1 MKIVFYTTS
10 FFPYLCGVTTAV
22 LNLSLGLIKKG
33 HQITICVPKAKSP
46 VLNKVRKTGIEIV
59 SLPSFK
65 TKIYKDVN
73 IGAPSANSFIRIK
86 KINPDIIH
94 FHTPDLVG
102 MEAILTAKLLK
113 KPLVGTFHTYFMSPE
128 YQKIVKLSHWGE
140 DFIEKVLWK
149 YSNSIYNR
157 CDLII
162 TPSFFAKKDL
172 ERQGIK
178 KEIKIIHNSVNLDL
192 VKKTSLNKI
201 TDFKSRYSLS
211 NKTIIYVGRTSR
223 EKSLD
228 ILLLAFN
235 QVVRKEPEAKLL
247 IIGEGP
253 ALGGLKELSK
263 ALGLEKKVIFTG
275 KIDHQKLLQSGAYE
289 IASLFATASTSEVQP
304 MSVLEAI
311 AFGLPIVGVKARGME
326 ELIRGN
332 GILFNPGDINGLSKG
347 MIKILRNESLREK
360 FSQRSKGL
368 IKKEYL
374 LDNIIEKLEKA
385 YKDLLQ

>member
-1 MKIVFYTTS
+1 MKQNVRVI
-10 FFPYLCGVTTAV
+10 PRLDIKGP
-22 LNLSLGLIKKG
+22 NLVKG
-33 HQITICVPKAKSP
+33 
-46 VLNKVRKTGIEIV
+46 
-59 SLPSFK
+59 
-65 TKIYKDVN
+65 
-73 IGAPSANSFIRIK
+73 
-86 KINPDIIH
+86 IH
-94 FHTPDLVG
+94 FEGLRVLGKPEEFASFYYEQGADELVYIDAVASLYG
-102 MEAILTAKLLK
+102 R
-113 KPLVGTFHTYFMSPE
+113 
-128 YQKIVKLSHWGE
+128 
-140 DFIEKVLWK
+140 
-149 YSNSIYNR
+149 NS
-157 CDLII
+157 L
-162 TPSFFAKKDL
+162 
-172 ERQGIK
+172 
-178 KEIKIIHNSVNLDL
+178 LDL